1 MLRSVR
7 LFSIVLTLGAIACAG
22 EAQAAGRLAA
32 FRAARVAAIEAAFQA
47 NDAAPEAYAAPAP
60 APEAAPPGGPSMA
73 GPSGA
78 CCPAPCCPTPCIKYR
93 HHGHHKVCCG
103 CAPSYETVLCA
114 TNPKTCCPVNIP
126 VCVPGCCTGAPSM
139 TCHHHTVRYEWCC
152 GYKVTVRF
160 KHNGDVVVVSRG

>member
-7 LFSIVLTLGAIACAG
+7 LFSVVLALGAIAYAG
-22 EAQAAGRLAA
+22 EAKAAGRLAA

-60 APEAAPPGGPSMA
+60 AADAAPAAGAPMA
-73 GPSGA
+73 GSMGGS
-78 CCPAPCCPTPCIKYR
+78 CCCPTPCITYR
-93 HHGHHKVCCG
+93 HRGHHKVCCG

-114 TNPKTCCPVNIP
+114 TNPRTCCPVNIP
-126 VCVPGCCTGAPSM
+126 VCVPGCCTGAPTT
-139 TCHHHTVRYEWCC
+139 TCHHNTVRYEWCC

>member
-7 LFSIVLTLGAIACAG
+7 LFSVVLALGALALAG
-22 EAQAAGRLAA
+22 EAQAAGRLVA
-32 FRAARVAAIEAAFQA
+32 FRAARVAALEASLQ
-47 NDAAPEAYAAPAP
+47 APAP
-60 APEAAPPGGPSMA
+60 VPEAAPVDGAAVNGAPMSGPAMGGSC
-73 GPSGA
+73 
-78 CCPAPCCPTPCIKYR
+78 CCPAPCIKYR

-139 TCHHHTVRYEWCC
+139 SCHHNTVRYQWCC

>member
-7 LFSIVLTLGAIACAG
+7 LFSVVLALGAIAFAG

-32 FRAARVAAIEAAFQA
+32 FRTARVAALEASLQA
-47 NDAAPEAYAAPAP
+47 PAPNAAPEGYAAQAP
-60 APEAAPPGGPSMA
+60 APEAATAGGAMMGGS
-73 GPSGA
+73 
-78 CCPAPCCPTPCIKYR
+78 CCCPTPCITYR
-93 HHGHHKVCCG
+93 HHGHRKVCCG

-139 TCHHHTVRYEWCC
+139 TCRHHTVRYEWCC

>member
-7 LFSIVLTLGAIACAG
+7 LFSIVLTLGAIAFAG
-22 EAQAAGRLAA
+22 EAQAAGRLVA

-60 APEAAPPGGPSMA
+60 APEAAPAGGPSM
-73 GPSGA
+73 GGS
-78 CCPAPCCPTPCIKYR
+78 CCPTPCCPTPCITYR
-93 HHGHHKVCCG
+93 HRGHHKVCCG

-114 TNPKTCCPVNIP
+114 TNPKTCCPGNIP